1 MISQFLVLNVRGDTI
16 IYRDFR
22 GEKSLSSNLSK
33 IQDVFYK
40 KIKQGNNEE
49 PTVIYF
55 EEQIYIYLRQS
66 GLFFILTSYYDM
78 SPTYM
83 IELLYRIIKL
93 VRDFC
98 GIVNEDSIRRN
109 FILVYELIDEIIDF
123 GYPQI
128 VSTSQL
134 KYCVYNET
142 KVLSSENFN
151 RKNESFGTNQI
162 LGLTNTVS
170 GGLSMLPVGIFPA
183 SNGKPGM
190 GHSSSSS
197 NQNSFSGPKTIS
209 SNASQRPINPIT
221 TVSNNSTENKVMAFL
236 GSVSPSVDRNNEV
249 FVDIFERVSLVL
261 NHLGEISHFSI
272 EGGIL
277 MKSYLAGRPELTMG
291 FSNNIILRED
301 DEASLSASEPS
312 SFLKDSLC
320 TMIDDCNFHESVNV
334 SEFLNDKVLTLTPPE
349 GEIIVMNYRVSNG
362 TLKVPFKFKTLIE
375 ASGNARMRS
384 SKFDFVIKLKV
395 DIPGTSFATNLTLVC
410 PLPKKTSTVS
420 LETIHPLVPIQQSS
434 QYDDKCQKIVWKI
447 KKINGGTEVALKS
460 RISLSF
466 ETDSNSM
473 RKILGPLF
481 LNFEIPMFNLSN
493 MQVKY
498 LKISEKYG
506 QQNNYRWVRYVTQ
519 SNSYIY
525 RLF

>member
-1 MISQFLVLNVRGDTI
+1 MISQFLILNVRGDTI
-16 IYRDFR
+16 IFRDFR
-22 GEKSLSSNLSK
+22 QEKSLSENLAK

-49 PTVIYF
+49 PTTIYF

-66 GLFFILTSYYDM
+66 GLFFVLTSYYDV
-78 SPTYM
+78 SPTYI

-98 GIVNEDSIRRN
+98 GTVNEDSIRRN

-128 VSTSQL
+128 VNTNQL

-151 RKNESFGTNQI
+151 RRNDIFGTNQI

-170 GGLSMLPVGIFPA
+170 GGLSMLPIGILPTSSGKGIQNHGNSLNST
-183 SNGKPGM
+183 SNF
-190 GHSSSSS
+190 
-197 NQNSFSGPKTIS
+197 NGPKTIS
-209 SNASQRPINPIT
+209 SNASQRPINPMS
-221 TVSNNSTENKVMAFL
+221 TVSNNSAESKVMTFL
-236 GSVSPSVDRNNEV
+236 GNAAPCFDRNNEV
-249 FVDIFERVSLVL
+249 FVDIFERISLVL
-261 NHLGEISHFSI
+261 NHLGEISRFNI

-277 MKSYLAGRPELTMG
+277 MKSYLIGQPELTLG
-291 FSNNIILRED
+291 FSNNIILKED
-301 DEASLSASEPS
+301 DELNFSEPS
-312 SFLKDSLC
+312 NLLKDGSS
-320 TMIDDCNFHESVNV
+320 TIIDDCNFHESVNV
-334 SEFLNDKVLTLTPPE
+334 NEFLNDKVLTLKPPE
-349 GEIIVMNYRVSNG
+349 GEIIVMNYRISKG
-362 TLKVPFKFKTLIE
+362 ALKVPFKFTTLIE
-375 ASGNARMRS
+375 VSGDAKRIS

-395 DIPGTSFATNLTLVC
+395 DIPETSFATNLTMVC
-410 PLPKKTSTVS
+410 PLPEKTNTVS

-434 QYDDKCQKIVWKI
+434 QYDDKCQRIIWKI
-447 KKINGGTEVALKS
+447 KKIHGGTEVALKS
-460 RISLSF
+460 KLSFSF
-466 ETDSNSM
+466 ETDSISI
-473 RKILGPLF
+473 RKIVGPLF

-493 MQVKY
+493 IQVKY
-498 LKISEKYG
+498 LKISEKNG

>member
-16 IYRDFR
+16 IFRDFR
-22 GEKSLSSNLSK
+22 GEKSLTESLSK

-40 KIKQGNNEE
+40 RIKQGSNDE

-66 GLFFILTSYYDM
+66 GLFFVLTSYYDV
-78 SPTYM
+78 SPTYI

-98 GIVNEDSIRRN
+98 GTVNEDSIRRN
-109 FILVYELIDEIIDF
+109 FILVYELIDEIIDY

-128 VSTSQL
+128 VSTNQL

-142 KVLSSENFN
+142 KVLSCENFN
-151 RKNESFGTNQI
+151 RKNEMFGANQI

-170 GGLSMLPVGIFPA
+170 GGLSMLPIGIFPS
-183 SNGKPGM
+183 SNGKSTQNHANP
-190 GHSSSSS
+190 S
-197 NQNSFSGPKTIS
+197 NNANNFSGPKTIS
-209 SNASQRPINPIT
+209 SNASQRPINPMT

-236 GSVSPSVDRNNEV
+236 GNTGPCIDRNNEI
-249 FVDIFERVSLVL
+249 FVDIFERISLVL
-261 NHLGEISHFSI
+261 NHSGEVSRFNI

-277 MKSYLAGRPELTMG
+277 MKSYLIGQPELTLG
-291 FSNNIILRED
+291 FSNSIILRED
-301 DEASLSASEPS
+301 DELDPSEPNNLFKDAS
-312 SFLKDSLC
+312 S
-320 TMIDDCNFHESVNV
+320 TIIDDCNFHESVNV
-334 SEFLNDKVLTLTPPE
+334 NEFLNDKVLTLKPPE
-349 GEIIVMNYRVSNG
+349 GEIIVMNYRISKG
-362 TLKVPFKFKTLIE
+362 TFDVPFKFTTLIE
-375 ASGNARMRS
+375 TSGNSKKNS

-395 DIPGTSFATNLTLVC
+395 DIPETTFATNLTMLC
-410 PLPKKTSTVS
+410 PLPEKTNTVS
-420 LETIHPLVPIQQSS
+420 LETIHPLIPIQQSS
-434 QYDDKCQKIVWKI
+434 QYDNKSQRIVWKI
-447 KKINGGTEVALKS
+447 KKIHGGTEIILKS
-460 RISLSF
+460 KICFSF
-466 ETDSNSM
+466 ETDLNSIKRM
-473 RKILGPLF
+473 IGPLF

-493 MQVKY
+493 IQVKY
-498 LKISEKYG
+498 LRISEKYG